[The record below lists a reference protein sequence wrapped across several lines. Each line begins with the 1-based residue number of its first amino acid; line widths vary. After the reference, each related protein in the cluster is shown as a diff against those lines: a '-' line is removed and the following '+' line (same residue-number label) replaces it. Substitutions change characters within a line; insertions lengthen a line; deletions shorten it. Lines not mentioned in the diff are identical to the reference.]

1 MSLFQKRRLLL
12 LQACLALLISTATST
27 KSTLFESGTVISFDD
42 ATKTPMVLWN
52 TSLLVTGDRIAAIF
66 EDTQNITI
74 PSGTERVSAKGKII
88 SPGFVDTHRHGW
100 QTAYKTLGSNTTL
113 AEYFE
118 RYGEFTQA
126 STVFTANDVYLGQ
139 LTGIYEALNSGVTSI
154 LEHAHATFSN
164 ETSAAYLNASI
175 ESGVRMWWCYA
186 FHTLS
191 NGFSIE
197 DQMANFQELSQD
209 ERLDQSLVEMGM
221 AYDAF
226 ASATTDEIQLIVDL
240 AQ

>member
-1 MSLFQKRRLLL
+1 MAL
-12 LQACLALLISTATST
+12 LQRRNLPLLQTCVSVLASTAAAAN
-27 KSTLFESGTVISFDD
+27 STLFERGTVISFDD
-42 ATKTPMVLWN
+42 AAKTPKVLWN
-52 TSLLVTGDRIAAIF
+52 TSVLVTGDRIAAIF
-66 EDTQNITI
+66 DDSQNVTI
-74 PSGTERVSAKGKII
+74 PADAERVSAEGKII

-126 STVFTANDVYLGQ
+126 STVFTADDVYLGQ
-139 LTGIYEALNSGVTSI
+139 LVGIYEALNSGVTSI

-164 ETSAAYLNASI
+164 DTSAAYLNASI
-175 ESGVRMWWCYA
+175 DSGVRMWWCYA
-186 FHTLS
+186 FHELS

-197 DQMANFQELSQD
+197 EQMANFQDLAED
-209 ERLDQSLVEMGM
+209 ERLSNSLVEMGM

-226 ASATTDEIQLIVDL
+226 ASASSAQIQSVIDL
-240 AQ
+240 AK